1 MRLESTLVRVT
12 LGDMRQ
18 CTRNPPSILQPTPI
32 RARLRSCATRAWIF
46 AVCLAAGPIR
56 VDAAQSW
63 PILHH
68 DIQATVEPG
77 TNHLAVLDR
86 VELATPEDRTQPLH
100 VLLHA
105 GLAVASVVL
114 KDTGA
119 GAPLRFEAEDR
130 FQPRHFWE
138 RPNYEM
144 LQDYAIAREVTVQ
157 APAGGWPDT
166 PNVTFDYAG
175 VVYDSLRPPKVAY
188 QRGFDTST
196 GLVDA
201 RGVYLEGSTFWI
213 PWSGEGLFRFR
224 LRARVPGGWESV
236 SQGTWAERRTL
247 ADGQVESHWIADD
260 PMPEAYLVAGPYV
273 VRQAVHDS
281 VQIYTFTYANTPDD
295 LCRMYLAATGKY
307 LQMYDEMIGPYP
319 FDKFAM
325 VENWWQTGYGMPS
338 FTLLGD
344 QVIRLPFIVHTSY
357 GHEIL
362 HNWWGN
368 GVYVDERQ
376 GNWSEGLTTY
386 LADYTYKAN
395 ESAAAARDDRASQLQ
410 GYLDYATAGNRDFAL
425 RRFTE
430 RSDPA
435 TQAVGYGKTMMVFH
449 MARRLV
455 GDAAFFA
462 ALRHFY
468 KEYRFR
474 HAGWDEIVRSF
485 EVATGS
491 PATPGTTPPQPD
503 SYSESSDRKIPGI
516 AAWFSQWIDRPGAPV
531 LAVERV
537 PDKEGIVIELSQQAP
552 AYALTVP
559 VHYEVNGALAT
570 RDVLL
575 GLESVRVGL
584 ESGTRW
590 VAVDPEMEIFRKLHR
605 SEVPP
610 ALSHVLGADSTVVVI
625 GARCAPDVAQALRTL
640 ASSWRHNRNQILVDE
655 QGWTGAAGRSVWLFG
670 PGARAER
677 LFAETASFG
686 AAPQRLHEAAQAQ
699 GHSLVACF
707 RDPENAEIAWT
718 VVLPVDAAV
727 VPALGRKLPHYGRY
741 SYLVFAGETN
751 VDKGKW
757 QVTTSPMRIEIEEG
771 SR

>member
-1 MRLESTLVRVT
+1 MPARARGWSRALQCWMFVLCLGAGTVRVH
-12 LGDMRQ
+12 
-18 CTRNPPSILQPTPI
+18 
-32 RARLRSCATRAWIF
+32 
-46 AVCLAAGPIR
+46 
-56 VDAAQSW
+56 AAQSW
-63 PILHH
+63 PILRH
-68 DIQATVEPG
+68 DIQATVEPA
-77 TNHLAVLDR
+77 TNHLVVIDR
-86 VELATPEDRTQPLH
+86 IELATPIDRAQPLH

-114 KDTGA
+114 HEAGSEA
-119 GAPLRFEAEDR
+119 GAPLQFATHER
-130 FQPRHFWE
+130 FQPRHYWE
-138 RPNYEM
+138 RPNYERM
-144 LQDYAIAREVTVQ
+144 QDYAIARELTVH
-157 APAGGWPDT
+157 APTGGWPDA
-166 PNVTFDYAG
+166 PHLTFDYAG

-196 GLVDA
+196 GLIDA
-201 RGVYLEGSTFWI
+201 RGAYLEGSTFWI
-213 PWSGEGLFRFR
+213 PWSGEGLFRFH
-224 LRARVPGGWESV
+224 LRAQVPGGWESV

-247 ADGQVESHWIADD
+247 ADGRVESLWVVDD

-273 VRQAVHDS
+273 VRQAVHNS
-281 VQIYTFTYANTPDD
+281 VKIYTFTYANTPED
-295 LCRMYLAATGKY
+295 LCRTYLEATGKY

-344 QVIRLPFIVHTSY
+344 QVIRLPFIVHTSF

-368 GVYVDERQ
+368 GVYVDEGQ
-376 GNWSEGLTTY
+376 GNWSEGLTSY

-395 ESAAAARDDRASQLQ
+395 ESAAAARDDRSSQLQ
-410 GYLDYATAGNRDFAL
+410 GYLDYATSGGRDFAL

-468 KEYRFR
+468 SEHRFR
-474 HAGWDEIVRSF
+474 YAGWDELVRSF
-485 EVATGS
+485 EVATGNPVTAGTPAAFNPPRPS
-491 PATPGTTPPQPD
+491 PK
-503 SYSESSDRKIPGI
+503 SSDRSISVI
-516 AAWFSQWIDRPGAPV
+516 AAWFAQWIDRPGAPV
-531 LAVERV
+531 LAVARAR
-537 PDKEGIVIELSQQAP
+537 DQDGIGIEISQQEP

-559 VHYEVNGALAT
+559 VHYEVNGTLAT
-570 RDVLL
+570 LNVSL
-575 GLESVRVGL
+575 GPAPVRVEL

-590 VAVDPEMEIFRKLHR
+590 VAVDPDMEIFRKLHR

-625 GARCAPDVAQALRTL
+625 GARCAPEMASALRTL
-640 ASSWRHNRNQILVDE
+640 ASGWSHNQKQILVDE
-655 QGWTGAAGRSVWLFG
+655 QNWKGAAGRSVWLFG
-670 PGARAER
+670 AGERVDR
-677 LFAETASFG
+677 LFAETATFG
-686 AAPQRLHEAAQAQ
+686 AAPRQLREAAQAE

-707 RDPENAEIAWT
+707 RDPENSEIAWT
-718 VVLPVDAAV
+718 VVLPADAAV

-741 SYLVFAGETN
+741 SYLVFAAETN

-757 QVTTSPMRIEIEEG
+757 QVTTSPMRLEIEEG